1 MTTYYKV
8 LRPITSADLGAPA
21 RIVKVLKLI
30 PQDGYVTF
38 ERFRHLGSSRA
49 AKGLAHACSI
59 GILKRVPPHER
70 IMKLNSVKF
79 WLTQLNDSGHR
90 NTPFR
95 SGTKQSYVDRI
106 AKFDEW
112 LCGRSFPTQKDVM
125 LDGLPSRQDITKSF
139 GNIEELLKYCDE
151 SNYGPK
157 TVHRVMREYMVS
169 PRVAGTSASTQAAN
183 RSAIKSY
190 FAVHDIA
197 LDLYKARRN
206 RTNQATSD
214 DSFMTLGNFYK
225 MLYNGNPFITLR
237 TVMLAM
243 LQSGMDASTITDR
256 FSFEGY
262 GQLVKYFKTEDHTA
276 WNLNMCPVPIKLV
289 RVKTDYQYTT
299 FLDHDAIVQLQ
310 EYLTWKEAK
319 HGKQDAS
326 KPLFLTK
333 QNNPIYSA
341 WVSKGFSDVAVRTGI
356 QERVSHR
363 AYKIHAHQV
372 RHLLKS
378 TLIASGCKQYA
389 ADHILGH
396 APRDS
401 YEKQAI
407 LYPEELRAEYA
418 KASSSLNIISKVE
431 NNLNSQRDPES
442 QDTRIRDLE
451 AQLRELTQAKATG
464 GLASGERNDVMS
476 EMNEK
481 MNQLL
486 RWFGALPDDIK
497 KRMSDKPDD

>member
-1 MTTYYKV
+1 
-8 LRPITSADLGAPA
+8 
-21 RIVKVLKLI
+21 
-30 PQDGYVTF
+30 
-38 ERFRHLGSSRA
+38 
-49 AKGLAHACSI
+49 
-59 GILKRVPPHER
+59 
-70 IMKLNSVKF
+70 
-79 WLTQLNDSGHR
+79 
-90 NTPFR
+90 
-95 SGTKQSYVDRI
+95 
-106 AKFDEW
+106 
-112 LCGRSFPTQKDVM
+112 
-125 LDGLPSRQDITKSF
+125 
-139 GNIEELLKYCDE
+139 
-151 SNYGPK
+151 
-157 TVHRVMREYMVS
+157 
-169 PRVAGTSASTQAAN
+169 
-183 RSAIKSY
+183 
-190 FAVHDIA
+190 
-197 LDLYKARRN
+197 
-206 RTNQATSD
+206 
-214 DSFMTLGNFYK
+214 
-225 MLYNGNPFITLR
+225 
-237 TVMLAM
+237 MLAM

-356 QERVSHR
+356 QEKVSHR

-372 RHLLKS
+372 LHLLKS

-396 APRDS
+396 APRDC
-401 YEKQAI
+401 
-407 LYPEELRAEYA
+407 LREGGDTVPGGAA
-418 KASSSLNIISKVE
+418 RRVRQGIFQRINIISKAE
-431 NNLNSQRDPES
+431 SILNSPMDSEEPGH
-442 QDTRIRDLE
+442 
-451 AQLRELTQAKATG
+451 AQIQELKAEIRELTQAKATG